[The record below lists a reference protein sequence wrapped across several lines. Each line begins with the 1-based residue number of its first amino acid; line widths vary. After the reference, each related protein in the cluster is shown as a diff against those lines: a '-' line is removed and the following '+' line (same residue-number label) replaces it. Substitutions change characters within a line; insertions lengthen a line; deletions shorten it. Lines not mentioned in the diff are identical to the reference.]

1 MSTSYLDKNVHRRLE
16 LESDILNALCA
27 SYRAL
32 YRVNLDTDTAEPYAI
47 SAKMRT
53 EVALSMEPRLP
64 YSLAIERYITR
75 FVQPTDQNRL
85 RVQTSAVAI
94 LARLADEDSFTLR
107 YRVQPNPSKQQYF
120 NLYVARTGTP
130 HVVVIGFRN
139 IDRLLESVE
148 KGQHE
153 LEQTLAAA
161 RIGLFRLEFEEDCPP
176 RLFANDTMC
185 GLLGIEPDTLT
196 PEQAFAYWQSRVDPA
211 YLDTAQAGVDAIL
224 KTGIGEVNYPW
235 NHPKLGVIYI
245 RCGGVPDQNF
255 DRPGSAIKGYHQ
267 DITDT
272 VITRKKQE
280 EELAQVNVQLQRA
293 VEDANR
299 AMAAKSE
306 FLSRMSHDIRT
317 PINAILGML
326 DIAEKYHED
335 YARLDDCTHKIR
347 SAANHLLS
355 LVNDVLDMNRL
366 ENGQAKLVEAPADL
380 NELVHDCVIM
390 TQTQAER
397 DGLTMTVDHITVEHN
412 RVRCYALQLRQILIN
427 LLSNAVKYNR
437 PGGNI
442 TLRADELYCN
452 GKTVTV
458 QYTVRDTGI
467 GMSEEFQQHI
477 FEPFT
482 QENPGARTKYTGSG
496 LGLSIVRELVER
508 MGGTI
513 QLESQL
519 GEGSLFIV
527 TLSFALDTAPAEDT
541 PAEDTP
547 AEAPAA
553 DLQGMRVLV
562 AEDNALNMEITQFML
577 DELHVAYE
585 CAENG
590 AEALCLYKNAP
601 AGHFDAILMDMMMPV
616 MDGTAAAAAIRALPR
631 EDAADIPIIALTA
644 NVCADV
650 SADAAYADM
659 NDCLF
664 KPVQPSHL
672 QATLAKYYVQ
682 HS

>member
-120 NLYVARTGTP
+120 NLYVARTGMP

-496 LGLSIVRELVER
+496 LGLSIVRELVEQ

-527 TLSFALDTAPAEDT
+527 TLSFALDTA

>member
-1 MSTSYLDKNVHRRLE
+1 MSTSYLDKNVHHHLE

-47 SAKMRT
+47 SAKMRP
-53 EVALSMEPRLP
+53 EVALLMEPRLP

-148 KGQHE
+148 RGQHE

-335 YARLDDCTHKIR
+335 YARLDDCAHKIR

-397 DGLTMTVDHITVEHN
+397 DGLTMTTDHITVEHN

-496 LGLSIVRELVER
+496 LGLSIVRELVEQ

-513 QLESQL
+513 QLESLL

-527 TLSFALDTAPAEDT
+527 TLSFALDTA

>member
-47 SAKMRT
+47 SAKMRP

-139 IDRLLESVE
+139 IDRPLESVE
-148 KGQHE
+148 KGQYE

-161 RIGLFRLEFEEDCPP
+161 RIGLFRLELEEDCPP

-541 PAEDTP
+541 PAE
-547 AEAPAA
+547 APAA

>member
-94 LARLADEDSFTLR
+94 LTRLADEDSFTLR

-139 IDRLLESVE
+139 IDRPLESVE
-148 KGQHE
+148 KGQYE

-541 PAEDTP
+541 PAE
-547 AEAPAA
+547 APAA

-682 HS
+682 PS

>member
-47 SAKMRT
+47 SAKMRP
-53 EVALSMEPRLP
+53 EVALSMDPRLP

-139 IDRLLESVE
+139 IDRPLESVE
-148 KGQHE
+148 KGQYE

-326 DIAEKYHED
+326 DIAEKYHGD

-496 LGLSIVRELVER
+496 LGLSIVRELVEQ

-513 QLESQL
+513 QLESLL

-541 PAEDTP
+541 PAE
-547 AEAPAA
+547 APAA
-553 DLQGMRVLV
+553 NLQGMRVLV

-616 MDGTAAAAAIRALPR
+616 MDGTAAAAAIRALPQ

>member
-47 SAKMRT
+47 SAKMRP
-53 EVALSMEPRLP
+53 EVALLMEPRLP

-139 IDRLLESVE
+139 IDRLLKSVE

-335 YARLDDCTHKIR
+335 YARLDDCAHKIR

-380 NELVHDCVIM
+380 NELVRDCVIM

-496 LGLSIVRELVER
+496 LGLSIVRELVEQ

-513 QLESQL
+513 QLESLL

-527 TLSFALDTAPAEDT
+527 TLSFALDTA

-682 HS
+682 PS

>member
-47 SAKMRT
+47 SAKMRP
-53 EVALSMEPRLP
+53 EVALSMDPRLP

-94 LARLADEDSFTLR
+94 LTRLADEDSFTLR

-139 IDRLLESVE
+139 IDRPLESVE
-148 KGQHE
+148 KGQYE

-161 RIGLFRLEFEEDCPP
+161 RIGLFRLELEEDCPP

-326 DIAEKYHED
+326 DIAEKYHGD

-467 GMSEEFQQHI
+467 GMSEEFQHHI

-496 LGLSIVRELVER
+496 LGLSIVRELVEQ

-513 QLESQL
+513 QLESLL

-541 PAEDTP
+541 PAE
-547 AEAPAA
+547 APAA
-553 DLQGMRVLV
+553 NLQGMRVLV

>member
-107 YRVQPNPSKQQYF
+107 YRVQPNPSQQQYF
-120 NLYVARTGTP
+120 NLYVARTGMP

-139 IDRLLESVE
+139 IDRPLESVE

-541 PAEDTP
+541 PAE
-547 AEAPAA
+547 APAA
-553 DLQGMRVLV
+553 NLQGMRVLV

>member
-1 MSTSYLDKNVHRRLE
+1 MSTSYLDKNVHRHLE

-47 SAKMRT
+47 SAKMRP
-53 EVALSMEPRLP
+53 EVALLMEPRLP

-85 RVQTSAVAI
+85 RVQSSAVAI

-148 KGQHE
+148 RGQHE

-496 LGLSIVRELVER
+496 LGLSIVRELVEQ

-513 QLESQL
+513 QLESLL

-527 TLSFALDTAPAEDT
+527 TLSFALDTA

-682 HS
+682 PS

>member
-47 SAKMRT
+47 SAKMRP

-224 KTGIGEVNYPW
+224 KNGIGEVNYPW

-527 TLSFALDTAPAEDT
+527 TLPFALDTA

-682 HS
+682 PS

>member
-47 SAKMRT
+47 SAKMRP
-53 EVALSMEPRLP
+53 EVALSMDPRLP

-107 YRVQPNPSKQQYF
+107 YRVQPNPSQQQYF
-120 NLYVARTGTP
+120 NLYVARTGMP

-139 IDRLLESVE
+139 IDRPLESVE
-148 KGQHE
+148 KGQYE

-161 RIGLFRLEFEEDCPP
+161 RIGLFRLELEEDCPP

-513 QLESQL
+513 QLESLL

-541 PAEDTP
+541 PAK
-547 AEAPAA
+547 APAA

-682 HS
+682 PS

>member
-47 SAKMRT
+47 SAKMRP
-53 EVALSMEPRLP
+53 EVALLMEPRLP

-148 KGQHE
+148 RGQHE

-161 RIGLFRLEFEEDCPP
+161 RIGLFRLEFEENCPP

-255 DRPGSAIKGYHQ
+255 DRPGSAVKGYHQ

-335 YARLDDCTHKIR
+335 YARLDDCAHKIR

-513 QLESQL
+513 QLESLL

-527 TLSFALDTAPAEDT
+527 TLSFALDTAPA
-541 PAEDTP
+541 ADTP

-659 NDCLF
+659 DDCLF

>member
-139 IDRLLESVE
+139 IDRPLESVE
-148 KGQHE
+148 KGQYE

-161 RIGLFRLEFEEDCPP
+161 RIGLFRLELEEDCPP

-467 GMSEEFQQHI
+467 GMSEEFQHHI

-496 LGLSIVRELVER
+496 LGLSIVRELVEQ

-513 QLESQL
+513 QLESLL

-541 PAEDTP
+541 PAE
-547 AEAPAA
+547 APAA
-553 DLQGMRVLV
+553 NLQGMRVLV

>member
-53 EVALSMEPRLP
+53 EVALSMDPRLP

-139 IDRLLESVE
+139 IDRPLESVE

-161 RIGLFRLEFEEDCPP
+161 RIGLFRLELEEDCPP

-541 PAEDTP
+541 PAE
-547 AEAPAA
+547 APAA

-616 MDGTAAAAAIRALPR
+616 MDGTDAAAAIRALPR

>member
-107 YRVQPNPSKQQYF
+107 YRVQPNPSQQQYF
-120 NLYVARTGTP
+120 NLYVARTGMP

-326 DIAEKYHED
+326 DIAEKYHGD

-467 GMSEEFQQHI
+467 GMSEEFQHHI

-496 LGLSIVRELVER
+496 LGLSIVRELVEQ

-527 TLSFALDTAPAEDT
+527 TLSFALDTAPAADT
-541 PAEDTP
+541 PAK
-547 AEAPAA
+547 APAA

-590 AEALCLYKNAP
+590 AEALCFYKNAP

-650 SADAAYADM
+650 SADAAYTDM

-682 HS
+682 PS

>member
-139 IDRLLESVE
+139 IDRLLKSVE

-380 NELVHDCVIM
+380 NELVRDCVIM

-513 QLESQL
+513 RLESQL

-527 TLSFALDTAPAEDT
+527 TLSFALDTA

>member
-47 SAKMRT
+47 SAKMRP
-53 EVALSMEPRLP
+53 EVALLMEPRLP

-148 KGQHE
+148 KSQHE

-496 LGLSIVRELVER
+496 LGLSIVRELVEQ

-513 QLESQL
+513 QLESLL

-527 TLSFALDTAPAEDT
+527 TLSFALDTA

-682 HS
+682 PS

>member
-120 NLYVARTGTP
+120 NLYVARTSTP

-148 KGQHE
+148 MGQHE

-161 RIGLFRLEFEEDCPP
+161 RTGLFRLEFEEDCPP

-185 GLLGIEPDTLT
+185 GLLGIEPDTMT
-196 PEQAFAYWQSRVDPA
+196 PEQIFAYWQSRVDPA

-255 DRPGSAIKGYHQ
+255 DRPGSAVKGYHQ

-380 NELVHDCVIM
+380 NELVRDCVIM

-397 DGLTMTVDHITVEHN
+397 DGLTMTTDHITVEHN

-527 TLSFALDTAPAEDT
+527 TLPFALDTAPAEG
-541 PAEDTP
+541 TP

-553 DLQGMRVLV
+553 NLQGMRVLV

>member
-47 SAKMRT
+47 SAKMRP
-53 EVALSMEPRLP
+53 EVALAMEPRLP

-139 IDRLLESVE
+139 IDRLLKSVE

-335 YARLDDCTHKIR
+335 YARLDDCAHKIR

-366 ENGQAKLVEAPADL
+366 ENEQAKLVEAPADL
-380 NELVHDCVIM
+380 NELIHDCVIM

-397 DGLTMTVDHITVEHN
+397 DGLTMTTDHITVEHN

-442 TLRADELYCN
+442 TLRADELYCS

-527 TLSFALDTAPAEDT
+527 TLSFALDTA

-659 NDCLF
+659 DDCLF

>member
-107 YRVQPNPSKQQYF
+107 YRVQPNPSQQQYF
-120 NLYVARTGTP
+120 NLYVARTGMP

-527 TLSFALDTAPAEDT
+527 TLSFALDTAPAADT
-541 PAEDTP
+541 PAK
-547 AEAPAA
+547 APAA

-616 MDGTAAAAAIRALPR
+616 MDGTAAAAAIRALPQ

>member
-47 SAKMRT
+47 SAKMRP
-53 EVALSMEPRLP
+53 EVALSMDPRLP

-94 LARLADEDSFTLR
+94 LTRLADEDSFTLR

-139 IDRLLESVE
+139 IDRPLESVE
-148 KGQHE
+148 KGQYE

-299 AMAAKSE
+299 AMAAKIE

-513 QLESQL
+513 QLESLL

-527 TLSFALDTAPAEDT
+527 TLSFALDTA

>member
-148 KGQHE
+148 GGQHE

-255 DRPGSAIKGYHQ
+255 DRPGSAVKGYHQ

-380 NELVHDCVIM
+380 NELVRDCVIM

-513 QLESQL
+513 RLESQL

-527 TLSFALDTAPAEDT
+527 TLSFALDTA

>member
-47 SAKMRT
+47 RAKMRT

-107 YRVQPNPSKQQYF
+107 YRVQPNPSQQQYF

-139 IDRLLESVE
+139 IDRPLESVE
-148 KGQHE
+148 KGQYE

-161 RIGLFRLEFEEDCPP
+161 RIGLFRLELEEDCPP

-541 PAEDTP
+541 PAE
-547 AEAPAA
+547 APAA

>member
-47 SAKMRT
+47 SAKMRP
-53 EVALSMEPRLP
+53 EVALLMEPRLP

-148 KGQHE
+148 RGQHE

-335 YARLDDCTHKIR
+335 YARLDDCAHKIR

-496 LGLSIVRELVER
+496 LGLSIVRKLVEQ

-513 QLESQL
+513 QLESLL

-527 TLSFALDTAPAEDT
+527 TLSFALDTA

-682 HS
+682 PS

>member
-107 YRVQPNPSKQQYF
+107 YRVQPNPSQQQYF

-161 RIGLFRLEFEEDCPP
+161 RIGLFRLELEEDCPP

-496 LGLSIVRELVER
+496 LGLSIVRELVEQ

-541 PAEDTP
+541 PAK
-547 AEAPAA
+547 APVA

-682 HS
+682 PS

>member
-107 YRVQPNPSKQQYF
+107 YRVQPNPSQQQYF

-280 EELAQVNVQLQRA
+280 EELAQLNVQLQRA

-326 DIAEKYHED
+326 DIAEKYHGD

-496 LGLSIVRELVER
+496 LGLSIVRELVEQ

-527 TLSFALDTAPAEDT
+527 TLSFALDTA

-682 HS
+682 PS

>member
-1 MSTSYLDKNVHRRLE
+1 MSTSYLDKNVHHHLE

-53 EVALSMEPRLP
+53 EVALLMEPRLP

-139 IDRLLESVE
+139 IDRLLKSVE

-335 YARLDDCTHKIR
+335 YARLDDCAHKIR

-467 GMSEEFQQHI
+467 GMSEAFQQHI

-527 TLSFALDTAPAEDT
+527 TLSFALDTA

>member
-47 SAKMRT
+47 SAKMRP
-53 EVALSMEPRLP
+53 EVALSMDPRLP

-94 LARLADEDSFTLR
+94 LTRLADEDSFTLR

-139 IDRLLESVE
+139 IDRPLESVE
-148 KGQHE
+148 KGQYE

-427 LLSNAVKYNR
+427 LLSTAVKYNR

-496 LGLSIVRELVER
+496 LGLSIVRELVEQ

-541 PAEDTP
+541 PAK
-547 AEAPAA
+547 APAA

>member
-47 SAKMRT
+47 SAKMRP
-53 EVALSMEPRLP
+53 EVALLMEPRLP

-161 RIGLFRLEFEEDCPP
+161 RIGLFRLELEEDCPP

-255 DRPGSAIKGYHQ
+255 DRPGSAVKGYHQ

-280 EELAQVNVQLQRA
+280 DELAQVNVQLQRA

-335 YARLDDCTHKIR
+335 YARLDDCAHKIR

-380 NELVHDCVIM
+380 NELIHDCVIM

-397 DGLTMTVDHITVEHN
+397 DGLTMTTDHITVEHN

-496 LGLSIVRELVER
+496 LGLSIVRELVEQ

-513 QLESQL
+513 QLESLL

-527 TLSFALDTAPAEDT
+527 TLSFALDTA

>member
-47 SAKMRT
+47 SAKMRP
-53 EVALSMEPRLP
+53 EVALLMEPRLP

-107 YRVQPNPSKQQYF
+107 YRVQPNPSQQQYF

-139 IDRLLESVE
+139 IDRPLESVE
-148 KGQHE
+148 KGQYE

-541 PAEDTP
+541 PAE
-547 AEAPAA
+547 APAA

>member
-47 SAKMRT
+47 SAKMRP
-53 EVALSMEPRLP
+53 EVALSMDPRLP

-139 IDRLLESVE
+139 IDRPLESVE
-148 KGQHE
+148 KGQYE

-161 RIGLFRLEFEEDCPP
+161 RIGLFRLELEEDCPP

-496 LGLSIVRELVER
+496 LGLSIVRELVEQ

-513 QLESQL
+513 QLESLL

-527 TLSFALDTAPAEDT
+527 TLSFALDTAPA
-541 PAEDTP
+541 ADTP

>member
-47 SAKMRT
+47 SAKMRP

-94 LARLADEDSFTLR
+94 LTRLADEDSFTLR

-139 IDRLLESVE
+139 IDRPLESVE
-148 KGQHE
+148 KGQYE

-161 RIGLFRLEFEEDCPP
+161 RIGLFRLELEEDCPP

-496 LGLSIVRELVER
+496 LGLSIVRELVEQ

-513 QLESQL
+513 QLESLL

-541 PAEDTP
+541 PAE
-547 AEAPAA
+547 APAA
-553 DLQGMRVLV
+553 NLQGMRVLV

>member
-47 SAKMRT
+47 SAKMRP
-53 EVALSMEPRLP
+53 EVALLMEPRLP

-139 IDRLLESVE
+139 IDRLLKSVE

-380 NELVHDCVIM
+380 NELVRDCVIM

-541 PAEDTP
+541 PAE
-547 AEAPAA
+547 APAA

>member
-107 YRVQPNPSKQQYF
+107 YRVQPNPSQQQYF
-120 NLYVARTGTP
+120 NLYVARTGMP

-541 PAEDTP
+541 PAE
-547 AEAPAA
+547 APAA

-616 MDGTAAAAAIRALPR
+616 MDGTAAAAAIRALPQ

>member
-47 SAKMRT
+47 SAKMRP
-53 EVALSMEPRLP
+53 EVALLMEPRLP

-139 IDRLLESVE
+139 IDRLLKSVE

-335 YARLDDCTHKIR
+335 YARLDDCAHKIR

-380 NELVHDCVIM
+380 NELIHDCVIM

-496 LGLSIVRELVER
+496 LGLSIVRELVEQ

-527 TLSFALDTAPAEDT
+527 TLSFALDTA

>member
-47 SAKMRT
+47 SAKMRP
-53 EVALSMEPRLP
+53 EVALSMDPRLP

-139 IDRLLESVE
+139 IDRPLESVE
-148 KGQHE
+148 KGQYE

-161 RIGLFRLEFEEDCPP
+161 RIGLFRLELEEDCPP

-496 LGLSIVRELVER
+496 LGLSIVRELVEQ

-541 PAEDTP
+541 PAK
-547 AEAPAA
+547 APAA

>member
-47 SAKMRT
+47 SAKMRP
-53 EVALSMEPRLP
+53 EVALSMDPRLP

-94 LARLADEDSFTLR
+94 LTRLADEDSFTLR

-139 IDRLLESVE
+139 IDRPLESVE
-148 KGQHE
+148 KGQYE

-496 LGLSIVRELVER
+496 LGLSIVRELVEQ

-513 QLESQL
+513 QLESLL

-541 PAEDTP
+541 PAE
-547 AEAPAA
+547 APAA
-553 DLQGMRVLV
+553 NLQGMRVLV